1 MDIKK
6 ILKEAHIPHYAQPSL
21 EDTSY
26 VLLSLALGVIKRNV
40 YELVLFNTF
49 SPENEKVLIDKGVKM
64 INGSLSIDSYIKELE
79 KTLKKESNK
88 EFKFDDALIN
98 QITMRLQPTI
108 DQTTKKLDLTKETSK
123 SVKKDGTLKKEG
135 YGIVNNKQEDLERSL
150 TSPTEADKKAL
161 SEDNTTESRID
172 PRFLALPEKDRVIV
186 LKAIGELRL
195 PFDGVVTKQ
204 VIDKVVQGFK
214 KHYDKQS
221 PQMKYIIDTLLTTL
235 DPNDFKKFTAKD
247 KEVFLN
253 SELRESKITPEEL
266 QALEKFAR
274 DYDLNINKVKK
285 EWKFSKENYKNVSE
299 YIKQVESNR
308 DFEFLENVIE
318 EANVLNEVKVGYR
331 EITLKSYETSQQG
344 IEFQC
349 MINGKIATGYWVPS
363 RGNYVSGGVD
373 VNTLKTED
381 GTYIKIFNG
390 GGTYRTYEIA
400 ADLEPTIKQPKN
412 LQFTGRTLSI
422 TNLKKV
428 FIDKIKNA
436 LENPDKDPKLSKEFL
451 KYFNIEEANVL
462 EPQSKDY
469 MRITDLIRKGEILD
483 AKGRFKAGVGARQL
497 AQTMANKITDM
508 SKAYRRYKAAEEENF
523 HDLALIFYKRYRDLE
538 KHPVSETVIEET
550 LEYTVGKN
558 SPVHYSSEEKT
569 FVAFSSDLD
578 LSPRDW
584 NSLVKIPKE
593 KEVILTNNK
602 TGKSYTFV
610 YKNWES
616 MDGDKN
622 EVGGW
627 NYETKLED
635 GTIVKLVIFND

>member
-6 ILKEAHIPHYAQPSL
+6 IIKEAHIPNYAQPSL

-26 VLLSLALGVIKRNV
+26 VLLNLALGVIKRSV

-49 SPENEKVLIDKGVKM
+49 SSEVEQALINKGVKM
-64 INGSLSIDSYIKELE
+64 INGDLSIDSYIKELE

-88 EFKFDDALIN
+88 EFKFDDALVS
-98 QITMRLQPTI
+98 QVTMRLQPTI

-123 SVKKDGTLKKEG
+123 SVKKDGTLKEAKDLNFNQWVVGTSRGFSDIESKSTVSENEMLEIIRETLDEYDFGLYTFSNKAFLVEGEEFSIVFSTSMLPKHTVLSYVEIPDQGTFISFEELKEILVKSLKES

-150 TSPTEADKKAL
+150 TPPTEADKKAL

-204 VIDKVVQGFK
+204 IIDKVVEGFK
-214 KHYDKQS
+214 KHYNKQS
-221 PQMKYIIDTLLTTL
+221 PQMKYFIDTILTTL
-235 DPNDFKKFTAKD
+235 DPNDFKKFTAKG

-253 SELRESKITPEEL
+253 SELRESKITLEDL

-285 EWKFSKENYKNVSE
+285 EWKFSKDNYKNVHE

-308 DFEFLENVIE
+308 DFEFLE
-318 EANVLNEVKVGYR
+318 
-331 EITLKSYETSQQG
+331 
-344 IEFQC
+344 
-349 MINGKIATGYWVPS
+349 
-363 RGNYVSGGVD
+363 GV
-373 VNTLKTED
+373 
-381 GTYIKIFNG
+381 
-390 GGTYRTYEIA
+390 
-400 ADLEPTIKQPKN
+400 
-412 LQFTGRTLSI
+412 
-422 TNLKKV
+422 
-428 FIDKIKNA
+428 
-436 LENPDKDPKLSKEFL
+436 
-451 KYFNIEEANVL
+451 IEEANVL

-469 MRITDLIRKGEILD
+469 MRITDLVRKGEILD
-483 AKGRFKAGVGARQL
+483 TKGRFLKGVGARQL
-497 AQTMANKITDM
+497 AQTMANKITDV

-538 KHPVSETVIEET
+538 KHSVNESVIEET

-558 SPVHYSSEEKT
+558 SPVHYNSEEKT

-578 LSPRDW
+578 LSPRYW
-584 NSLVKIPKE
+584 NSLVKVPQE
-593 KEVILTNNK
+593 KEIVLTNNK

-610 YKNWES
+610 YKNWEP

-622 EVGGW
+622 EVGSW
-627 NYETKLED
+627 NYDTALKD
-635 GTIVKLVIFND
+635 GTIVKLIIFND